1 MFLKNPK
8 LLESIA
14 LKVLVENS
22 GQKVDFCIKTKSKGI
37 NYE

>member
-1 MFLKNPK
+1 MFLKNPR

-22 GQKVDFCIKTKSKGI
+22 GQKTNFVSKQ
-37 NYE
+37 NQRE